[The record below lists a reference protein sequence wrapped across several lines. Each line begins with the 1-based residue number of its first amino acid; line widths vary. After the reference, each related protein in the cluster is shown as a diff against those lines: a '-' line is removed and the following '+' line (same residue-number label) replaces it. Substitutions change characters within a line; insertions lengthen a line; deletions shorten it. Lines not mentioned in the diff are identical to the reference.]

1 VIAMRLLAVLLLV
14 LLSAVK
20 GQAQTL
26 PEDREIVQLKGDLYR
41 VRVGEQHTVFLVTP
55 SGIVLVDPISVEVA
69 RWLQE
74 EFEQRFKPGVVRF
87 VVHTNHHFERS
98 EGALVFRAT
107 AARVGHRDFN
117 SALSASRHDSSS
129 AIPISDR
136 VRARDRNKD
145 GRVTSEEVHARVI
158 DIDTPFDQQRVI
170 THGGRTFVVAHA
182 PSDSIPD
189 NLIVSFTGE
198 RIAFASEAPP
208 LADSP
213 FKFGSWKPR
222 AVRRWLTAASAL
234 EFDTLL
240 LADGTAVPKATITR
254 RLAFVNDLVSGVVEE
269 YEAGR
274 GPTDFREATL
284 PQTYRS
290 DASFQNWRSN
300 MTDVYSNVTVIR
312 GDITLG
318 GLGHFDIAQGSSCG
332 TFASCSTGGMVFAS
346 AGSLGIGVGRWA
358 GVFEMS
364 VTDEAFSSYSSQFLD
379 EDFAVVQTRA
389 SVMARHSWPA
399 GAFAFRLLGGMS
411 RTIGDLRG
419 INRVKQGFAPFA
431 GRHPIASHD
440 ERWGYTGGIDLVLG
454 RNFGL
459 VIPLRF
465 TVASETSE
473 TFRHHFDAQAGV
485 TLTMRLF
492 RSVQ

>member
-1 VIAMRLLAVLLLV
+1 VIALRILVVSLLV

-20 GQAQTL
+20 GQAQIL
-26 PEDREIVQLKGDLYR
+26 PEDREILRLNGDLYR
-41 VRVGEQHTVFLVTP
+41 VRVGAQYTVFLVT
-55 SGIVLVDPISVEVA
+55 SDGIVLVDPISVEVA

-87 VVHTNHHFERS
+87 ILHTNHHFERS
-98 EGALVFRAT
+98 EGASVFRET

-117 SALSASRHDSSS
+117 SELSASRHDGGA

-145 GRVTSEEVHARVI
+145 GRVTPEEVHARVI
-158 DIDTPFDQQRVI
+158 DIDTPFDQKRVI
-170 THGGRTFVVAHA
+170 SHGGHTFVVAHA
-182 PSDSIPD
+182 PSDDISD
-189 NLIVSFTGE
+189 NVIISFSGE

-222 AVRRWLTAASAL
+222 TLLRWLTVASAL
-234 EFDTLL
+234 EFDTLM
-240 LADGTAVPKATITR
+240 LADGRSVPKATITR
-254 RLAFVNDLVSGVVEE
+254 RLAFVNELVAGVVEE

-274 GPTDFREATL
+274 GPTDFREERL

-300 MTDVYSNVTVIR
+300 MTDVYSNVSVVR
-312 GDITLG
+312 GEITLG
-318 GLGHFDIAQGSSCG
+318 GFGHFDIAQGASCG
-332 TFASCSTGGMVFAS
+332 TFTSCSTGGMVFAPS
-346 AGSLGIGVGRWA
+346 GSVSIGPGRWA

-364 VTDEAFSSYSSQFLD
+364 VTDEAFSSYSSRFLD
-379 EDFAVVQTRA
+379 EDFAVVQTRF
-389 SVMARHSWPA
+389 SVMVRHSRPA

-411 RTIGDLRG
+411 QTIGDRRG
-419 INRVKQGFAPFA
+419 INRVKQGLAPFA
-431 GRHPIASHD
+431 GRHPIASRD

-459 VIPLRF
+459 VVPLRF
-465 TVASETSE
+465 TVASKTSE
-473 TFRHHFDAQAGV
+473 TFRHQLDAQAGV
-485 TLTMRLF
+485 AVTMRLF